1 MYRSQLVIILC
12 RPAEPGN
19 VGAVCRA
26 MKNMGL
32 SRLRMVAPE
41 PLEEGVVRAR
51 AVHGEQVWE
60 TAETFGTLADAVA
73 DCSLVIGTTR
83 RRGRRRKALTLTPEE
98 TALFLRNYPGLSP
111 GGRAALVFGNE
122 RTGLDTEELALCN
135 LASHIPAD
143 EAFPSLNLSH
153 AVQIYAYE
161 LFRALAPDPAED
173 ESGTAAGPVA
183 GTWVPLD
190 RSAIDILVKSVSD
203 VLARLG
209 FYKQPGREEQ
219 ERFFRDIFSRAGLSE
234 REARYLGDIFSKA
247 ARLAQK
253 GTSSS

>member
-1 MYRSQLVIILC
+1 
-12 RPAEPGN
+12 
-19 VGAVCRA
+19 

-32 SRLRMVAPE
+32 SRLRMVAPG
-41 PLEEGVVRAR
+41 PLEERVVRAR

-60 TAETFGTLADAVA
+60 TAETFGTLANAVA

-83 RRGRRRKALTLTPEE
+83 RRGRHRKSLTLTPEE
-98 TALFLRNYPGLSP
+98 TAVFLRNYPGLSQ
-111 GGRAALVFGNE
+111 GGHAALVFGNE
-122 RTGLDTEELALCN
+122 RTGLDTEELNLCN

-161 LFRALAPDPAED
+161 LFRALAPGPAED
-173 ESGTAAGPVA
+173 ESGTAAGPGPVA

-190 RSAIDILVKSVSD
+190 RSAVDVLVKSISD
-203 VLARLG
+203 VLAGLG

-219 ERFFRDIFSRAGLSE
+219 ERFFRDIFSRTGLSE